1 MSMGGFTLL
10 IPENVGNQ
18 RVILITLI
26 TDDTVYALVMRY
38 RIGKDKK
45 GTTLA
50 CLACNHTE
58 RVQDFKESVGNPRTL
73 AAQAMLKHVYAEHS
87 HETPYAGNGDG
98 QGTSARASIT
108 YRG

>member
-1 MSMGGFTLL
+1 M
-10 IPENVGNQ
+10 
-18 RVILITLI
+18 ILITLI

-45 GTTLA
+45 GTTLL

-58 RVQDFKESVGNPRTL
+58 RVQDFKENVGNPRTL

-87 HETPYAGNGDG
+87 RETHV
-98 QGTSARASIT
+98 RAMAMVME
-108 YRG
+108 RQQAPR

>member
-1 MSMGGFTLL
+1 
-10 IPENVGNQ
+10 
-18 RVILITLI
+18 VILITPI
-26 TDDTVYALVMRY
+26 TDDTVYALVMGY

-58 RVQDFKESVGNPRTL
+58 RVQDFKENVGNPRTL

-87 HETPYAGNGDG
+87 PEAHKRTMAMVMERHHVP
-98 QGTSARASIT
+98 R
-108 YRG
+108 